1 MLALV
6 VGILIGVFAI
16 LAVEAVALLAVL
28 VRLVRKKKGA
38 PRVPGASGDDDL
50 DGETLLGCDYRKKGI
65 VWVLEPER
73 IPRITDESS
82 LKVLKEQKAKKR
94 IVEVSPSRKY
104 AKIFDHSLSLMDVD
118 GCQEEATV
126 QLTDCMILAV
136 SGSDL
141 PSKKWAKR
149 YPIKVEGKRS
159 AIYNG
164 SQTFYLYLETS
175 WEKEAWCKALRQASC
190 PDTEKRYAKLRKDF
204 SNYVLPLQAAENQLF
219 IKASELF
226 GEVTE
231 KTSRAGADSSSKV
244 RQFLKKIAKKASKS
258 VAENKASMVSFSNG
272 ASRVGEKSFLIGDVS
287 LPLSTTEAASLEKNS
302 SSSSENSSQVISP
315 ALSHLGSQI
324 PSSASSDLACSGR
337 YGLDDGR
344 GCWNLLFSRLF
355 FDAKRSVSV
364 NSFIKG
370 RIQRSLSNMRTP
382 SYIGGITCTSL
393 NLGNLP
399 PYICSMRVLPVD
411 EDQVWAFEANIE
423 YTGGIALEIETRLE
437 VREPDFQKGL
447 LDSNMERNTAA
458 EVTSAL
464 LGGLECHSEML
475 YLASDSTEKM
485 ENKTEKDKPDGLGQS
500 KSTSWAS
507 RYKSIVNSIA
517 EHVSQVPISLSLR
530 ISSLRG
536 TLRVHIK
543 SPPSDQLWFGFTS
556 MPEIEWN
563 LDSSVGDCK
572 VSNGHVTSLLSSRFK
587 TAIQETLV
595 LPNCESV
602 SIPWMLA
609 EKDDWVP
616 RSVAPFIWVAR
627 RDAGESPADEVAPP
641 TSHSGESVRI
651 KKGSSGDTKSI
662 ISLDDNLQE
671 AATAAGP
678 PGTKDSGEMEGGGA
692 ADPLPES
699 LGRPSPGYED
709 PSLGGGQ
716 RSSRRESTAERSTC
730 SPDDGRPRTGRKTR
744 MMDLGRKVT
753 EKLEEKRR
761 HIEEKSRHMV
771 EKMLEN
777 VEKRV

>member
-16 LAVEAVALLAVL
+16 LAAEAVALLAVL

-38 PRVPGASGDDDL
+38 PR
-50 DGETLLGCDYRKKGI
+50 GI

-104 AKIFDHSLSLMDVD
+104 AKIVGHSLSLMDVD

-226 GEVTE
+226 DEVTE

-287 LPLSTTEAASLEKNS
+287 LPLNS

-315 ALSHLGSQI
+315 ALGHLGSQI

-464 LGGLECHSEML
+464 LGGLECHSEVL

-543 SPPSDQLWFGFTS
+543 PPPSDQLWFGFTS
-556 MPEIEWN
+556 MPEIEWS

-651 KKGSSGDTKSI
+651 KKGSSGDTTQSI
-662 ISLDDNLQE
+662 ISRDDNLQE

-692 ADPLPES
+692 ADPLPED
-699 LGRPSPGYED
+699 LGRPSPVYED

-716 RSSRRESTAERSTC
+716 RCSRRESTAERSTC